1 MAWIKKKPL
10 TLPKRNFFTKAELV
24 EAIEGLG
31 LRVHEI
37 SVEGSGTAP
46 YDRRKAKGKNHE
58 S

>member
-1 MAWIKKKPL
+1 MPWIKKKSP

-37 SVEGSGTAP
+37 SMEGSGTAT
-46 YDRRKAKGKNHE
+46 YDRREAKGNTHE

>member
-1 MAWIKKKPL
+1 MPWIKKKSP
-10 TLPKRNFFTKAELV
+10 TLPKRNFFTKAELI

-37 SVEGSGTAP
+37 SMEGSGTAP
-46 YDRRKAKGKNHE
+46 YDRRKAKGKK